1 MQMPFT
7 LPNSLGP
14 PKKKKYGEEERKKIL
29 QQKEETTELN
39 VLSKYDI
46 ERVKKEKRRRSV
58 KETVA

>member
-46 ERVKKEKRRRSV
+46 ERVKNKKRRRNV